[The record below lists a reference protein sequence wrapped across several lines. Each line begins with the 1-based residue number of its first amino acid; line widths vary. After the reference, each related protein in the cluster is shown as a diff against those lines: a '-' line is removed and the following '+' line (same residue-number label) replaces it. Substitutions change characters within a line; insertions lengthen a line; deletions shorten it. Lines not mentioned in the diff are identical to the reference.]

1 MWLQVDIR
9 VQYMVANIHSNSSE
23 RVYVFRTNEG
33 KYTVRT
39 TLIAQHRSRSSTN
52 VTKTTSRKYKTSRFI
67 QFQRITTNHQM
78 NALRYKIDLV
88 VFLIETNLFGTL

>member
-33 KYTVRT
+33 EYTTV
-39 TLIAQHRSRSSTN
+39 IAQHRSRSSTN
-52 VTKTTSRKYKTSRFI
+52 VTKTTSREYKTSRFI